1 VKRKNNPDESFI
13 QRLRTA
19 KKLNVNFEDHYY
31 PVPAHILRH
40 GRDIAFE
47 TVGID
52 IDVFPNTKG
61 EYPQAAERAVE
72 EAFEGFVEGYFESI
86 VPAKNPGRKRSETAW
101 RNFVDK
107 FKKNIAAWFNVA
119 ESSDTAQVKTLV
131 LKSGIMKIVD
141 VFTQGA
147 LHIKKSTLDDGGPT
161 LKEAD
166 LGQNFVHGLSK
177 DAVSQIVVN
186 RYYQALATTIVS
198 SMVEKFY
205 ELEGSQA
212 ALRQIV
218 DGKLRGRKLSELLD
232 KTFQEAVMNEVS
244 RKMRMELNQVDILR
258 ALK

>member
-1 VKRKNNPDESFI
+1 MKQKNNSGDSFI
-13 QRLRTA
+13 GKLRSA
-19 KKLNVNFEDHYY
+19 KKLNVNFEGQYY

-47 TVGID
+47 TIGID
-52 IDVFPNTKG
+52 TDVFPNSHG
-61 EYPQAAERAVE
+61 EYPNSAERAVE

-107 FKKNIAAWFNVA
+107 FKKNIAAWFNVS
-119 ESSDTAQVKTLV
+119 EGSDTAQVKTLV

-147 LHIKKSTLDDGGPT
+147 LHIKKSTLDDGSS
-161 LKEAD
+161 LKESD
-166 LGQNFVHGLSK
+166 LGQNFVPGISK
-177 DAVSQIVVN
+177 DNVSQIVIN
-186 RYYQALATTIVS
+186 RYYQALSTTIVS
-198 SMVEKFY
+198 SMVEKFF
-205 ELEGSQA
+205 ELDGNQA

-218 DGKLRGRKLSELLD
+218 DGKLRGRKLGELLD
-232 KTFQEAVMNEVS
+232 KQFQEAIMSDIS
-244 RKMRMELNQVDILR
+244 RKMKLELNQVDILR